1 MMPTNPDTFLNLPE
15 EKRKRVLDEATRE
28 FAEHGF
34 HQASVNRMVGRLGI
48 AKGSLFKYFGTKQG
62 LFEHLFGHAIKM
74 FKAPLKDIREATRDG
89 DFFERIRKS
98 MLAGVDFI
106 DAHPRLYSIYL
117 KMLYQE
123 NFPMREKLLDE
134 IRQASTKFLRGLVQE
149 AKENDQL
156 RTDMDTTMAV
166 YLLDGVMDRFFQSIA
181 LPFLDSGAGLYRA
194 DRTTIEN
201 RLDEV
206 IAFMRDGL
214 SGTGAS

>member
-1 MMPTNPDTFLNLPE
+1 MPANPETFLNLPE

-62 LFEHLFGHAIKM
+62 IFEHLFGHAIEL
-74 FKAPLKDIREATRDG
+74 FKAPLKEIRESTRDG
-89 DFFERIRKS
+89 DFFERVRRS
-98 MLAGVDFI
+98 MLAGLDFI
-106 DAHPRLYSIYL
+106 EAHPRLYSIYL

-123 NFPMREKLLDE
+123 NFPLREKLLGQ
-134 IRQASTKFLRGLVQE
+134 IRQASTKFLRGLVEE
-149 AKENDQL
+149 AKSNGQL
-156 RTDMDTTMAV
+156 RDDLDTDMAV
-166 YLLDGVMDRFFQSIA
+166 YLLDGVMDRFFQSVS
-181 LPFLDSGAGLYRA
+181 LPFLDANAGLYKA

-201 RLDEV
+201 RLDSV
-206 IAFMRDGL
+206 IAFMKDGL

>member
-1 MMPTNPDTFLNLPE
+1 MPATPGTFLNLPE
-15 EKRKRVLDEATRE
+15 EKRKRVLEEATRE

-34 HQASVNRMVGRLGI
+34 HQASVNRMVSRLGI

-62 LFEHLFGHAIKM
+62 LFEHLFNHAVEL
-74 FKAPLKDIREATRDG
+74 FKAPLKDIREGTRDG

-106 DAHPRLYSIYL
+106 EAHPRIYSIYL
-117 KMLYQE
+117 KMLFQE
-123 NFPMREKLLDE
+123 NFPMREKLLGE
-134 IRQASTKFLRGLVQE
+134 IRQASTKFLRNLVEE
-149 AKENDQL
+149 ARKNGQL
-156 RTDMDTTMAV
+156 RADMDTDMAV

-181 LPFLDSGAGLYRA
+181 LPFLDSSAGLYRA

-201 RLDEV
+201 RLDTV
-206 IAFMRDGL
+206 IDFMRRGL